1 MPDKEVKAV
10 CDDLGSFIQF
20 SLQRYLVSGMRR
32 KSGCLILQ
40 EILQWTQV
48 FRDISNMSV
57 LEQRSEAWR
66 KGMVADGSRTGK

>member
-1 MPDKEVKAV
+1 MVTIDMEKTGKKIKEIRK
-10 CDDLGSFIQF
+10 
-20 SLQRYLVSGMRR
+20 RSGMTIR
-32 KSGCLILQ
+32 Q